1 MCSPVPLCTD
11 RSVEVLCCRRREEA
25 CDPGS
30 RGLASALA
38 TSEVLGTR
46 RTRYALHFVA
56 YSWLASRSASRL
68 SNSQPSSVQVEL
80 SAAGA
85 ASRLPS
91 ATSTLCHELEP
102 DFGGSSMIHAQT
114 NSPLC
119 MTRWQSSPL
128 ASASFNSGS
137 AQIQAFSLPPLQ
149 PNTMVAYW
157 SRVTCR

>member
-30 RGLASALA
+30 SSRGLASALA
-38 TSEVLGTR
+38 ISGTR
-46 RTRYALHFVA
+46 YETDSIRTAFRGSPLAQPT
-56 YSWLASRSASRL
+56 ASRTASL
-68 SNSQPSSVQVEL
+68 HPCKSNSLRPVPRPVY
-80 SAAGA
+80 
-85 ASRLPS
+85 P

>member
-1 MCSPVPLCTD
+1 MCSPVPLTAVWKCYAVGVGRKPVT
-11 RSVEVLCCRRREEA
+11 LGA
-25 CDPGS
+25 AAGGS
-30 RGLASALA
+30 RAL
-38 TSEVLGTR
+38 SRPQVLGTR